1 MVTFSIRKAACVAPV
16 LFLFLAGC
24 SATTDVEAGQ
34 AAEPLAESLPAATVL
49 SEATPAVR
57 LVAAT
62 VLTPTP
68 QPPPTPTPLVEP
80 MPIPTLAGPPFTYHT
95 IDEGETLGY
104 IALRYDTSIDD
115 LVDMNELAGP
125 SAIIHSGQTLR
136 VPLDTDNV
144 APNQKLMPDSE
155 VVYSPAYVDFDIA
168 EFIAGHGGY
177 LATYSQYVDSQEMTG
192 PEIVALVAEQ
202 FSVGPRLLLALLEH
216 YGGWVTDP
224 SPPEELLNQ
233 LLGARNPRGANLYLA
248 LSFTANRVNAGFY
261 GYKRDGFWVFELPDG
276 SRAVTPPGLNAGTV
290 GVQNIL
296 AIHANWDTW
305 QRELGPEGFMADYEA
320 LFGDPFAYAVKPVV
334 PATLV
339 QPELALPWPQ
349 GEGFYFTGGPHPAYA
364 HGSAWAA
371 IDFGP
376 PDVLGNCFYSEVPT
390 TAAADGLI
398 ITARQGEIQLD
409 LDGDGKIQTGWV
421 LFYMHLALDSENPV
435 QPGQQ
440 IKQGDV
446 LGYASCEGGLSNS
459 SHVHLA
465 RRYNGEWL
473 EAGGPVPFVLSGWE
487 IQPSLSPYE
496 GLISNG
502 ADSRQACECW
512 EPEMNLILNK

>member
-1 MVTFSIRKAACVAPV
+1 MVTFSIRKVAWTAPV
-16 LFLFLAGC
+16 LLLFLAGC
-24 SATTDVEAGQ
+24 GAASAVEAGH
-34 AAEPLAESLPAATVL
+34 AATPPPESLPTAIFV
-49 SEATPAVR
+49 SEATPAVE
-57 LVAAT
+57 LVEAT

-68 QPPPTPTPLVEP
+68 QPSPTPTPLVEP
-80 MPIPTLAGPPFTYHT
+80 LPIPTLAGPPFTYHT
-95 IDEGETLGY
+95 IGEGETLGY

-115 LVDMNELAGP
+115 LVEMNQLADP
-125 SAIIHSGQTLR
+125 ATIIQSGQTLR
-136 VPLDTDNV
+136 VPLETDNM
-144 APNQKLMPDSE
+144 APSQRLMPDSE

-168 EFIAGHGGY
+168 GFIAARGGY
-177 LATYSQYVDSQEMTG
+177 LATYSQYVDNRELTG

-216 YGGWVTDP
+216 YGGWVTNP
-224 SPPEELLNQ
+224 SPPVELLNQ
-233 LLGARNPRGANLYLA
+233 PLGARNPRGADLYRALA
-248 LSFTANRVNAGFY
+248 FTANRVNAGYY
-261 GYKRDGFWVFELPDG
+261 GYKRDGFWVFELPDR

-305 QRELGPEGFMADYEA
+305 QQELGPEGFMADYEA
-320 LFGDPFAYAVKPVV
+320 LFGDPFAYAVEPVV

-339 QPELALPWPQ
+339 QPELALPWRQ
-349 GEGFYFTGGPHPAYA
+349 GDGFYFTGGPHPAYA
-364 HGSAWAA
+364 HGSGWAA

-376 PDVLGNCFYSEVPT
+376 PDVLGNCFYSEAPT
-390 TAAADGLI
+390 TAAADGVI

-409 LDGDGKIQTGWV
+409 LDGDGQIQTGWV
-421 LFYMHLALDSENPV
+421 LFYMHLALDLENPV
-435 QPGQQ
+435 QPGQL
-440 IKQGDV
+440 IKRGDV

-487 IQPSLSPYE
+487 VQPSLSPYE
-496 GLISNG
+496 GFISKG
-502 ADSRQACECW
+502 TESRQACECW
-512 EPEMNLILNK
+512 EPEMNLIVNE